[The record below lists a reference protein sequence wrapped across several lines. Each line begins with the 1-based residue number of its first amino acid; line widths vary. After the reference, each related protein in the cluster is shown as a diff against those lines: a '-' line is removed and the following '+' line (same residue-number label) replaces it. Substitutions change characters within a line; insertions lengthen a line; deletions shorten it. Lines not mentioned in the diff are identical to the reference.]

1 MSDFGV
7 LSLLPPLLAIGL
19 ALWTK
24 KPVISL
30 FVAIWVA
37 GTMAHGWNPIAGAA
51 QTGQWLADNF
61 ADGIYVACTILFIG
75 AAEAIMYK
83 SGGINAFVEKIKRG
97 LRTSRIASVVA
108 SLLGIVIF
116 VDDYINSVVVGTTM
130 RPITDRVK
138 VSREMLAYICD
149 STAAPVSGLLIA
161 STWIGYEV
169 GLIDEAFQSL
179 EIEHSAYGA
188 WVSSI
193 PYAFYPILAIILVLV
208 ISYTHRHY
216 GPMLKAEHRAR
227 TTGKVIRDGAKPM
240 VTTEVDLGKPKSKG
254 NMWVFIVPIIVLIA
268 TTFLGLWYTGGGS
281 ETYAEGGFSE
291 ILANCDS
298 SLALVWGSLASILA
312 AAIMVLALRQM
323 NLGEIETAIIQ
334 GFKQMQTAIIIAML
348 AWSVGAACDAVG
360 TADYVVG
367 LATSAG
373 VSAALVPLIVFL
385 AAMFISFCTGTSWGT
400 FAIMM
405 PIAVPLAYHLSGGLG
420 PEVFASIA
428 AVFGGGIFGDHC
440 SPVSDTTVLS
450 SSFSSC
456 DHIDHVTT
464 QIPYAVTAAGV
475 GVILYILFLAGLRN
489 GFALLGLGIVLLI
502 VFHYILSEWYGK
514 RVDIPHGKVPV
525 YRAEE

>member
-1 MSDFGV
+1 MSDFGI
-7 LSLLPPLLAIGL
+7 LSILPPLLAIGL

-24 KPVISL
+24 RPVISL
-30 FVAIWVA
+30 FIAIWLG

-61 ADGIYVACTILFIG
+61 ADGVYVACTILFIG

-83 SGGINAFVEKIKRG
+83 SGGINAFVDRVKGK
-97 LRTSRIASVVA
+97 LRTSRVACIVA
-108 SLLGIVIF
+108 SLLGVVIF

-138 VSREMLAYICD
+138 VSREMLAYVCD

-179 EIEHSAYGA
+179 DINYSAYGA

-193 PYAFYPILAIILVLV
+193 PYAFYPILAIILVFL

-216 GPMLKAEHRAR
+216 GPMLKAEYRAR
-227 TTGKVIRDGAKPM
+227 TTGKVLRDGAKPM

-254 NMWVFIVPIIVLIA
+254 NMWVFIVPLIVLIA

-291 ILANCDS
+291 VLGNCDS
-298 SLALVWGSLASILA
+298 TLALLWGSSASILT
-312 AAIMVLALRQM
+312 AAIMVLALKQM
-323 NLGEIETAIIQ
+323 NLEELETAIIQ
-334 GFKQMQTAIIIAML
+334 GFKQMQTAIIILML
-348 AWSVGAACDAVG
+348 AWSVGSACDAVG

-385 AAMFISFCTGTSWGT
+385 AAMFIAFCTGTSWGT

-464 QIPYAVTAAGV
+464 QIPYALTAAGV

-489 GFALLGLGIVLLI
+489 GFALLGLGIILLI

-514 RVDIPHGKVPV
+514 RVDILHGKVPV